1 MAPGARLNPGFLRFL
16 RARAASGPSAT
27 PRAKMSVVEANCT
40 LLVTG
45 PDRAVASAAELQVE
59 LESPDPQRKV
69 AALKKAIAMLLT
81 GEDAPR
87 MLMTVIRYCITVE
100 DHTLQVRS
108 GPVARASAPQVG
120 VGVGPT
126 AHWCEAW

>member
-1 MAPGARLNPGFLRFL
+1 
-16 RARAASGPSAT
+16 
-27 PRAKMSVVEANCT
+27 MSVVEANCT

-45 PDRAVASAAELQVE
+45 PDRLVASAAELQAE
-59 LESPDPQRKV
+59 LESPDAQRKV

-100 DHTLQVRS
+100 DHTLQVRRDAA
-108 GPVARASAPQVG
+108 PLARVTSQRP
-120 VGVGPT
+120 
-126 AHWCEAW
+126 